1 MLAAAALVRR
11 ARALALPIR
20 DRFLEVRHNPPA
32 LPFTWAAVA
41 LLIGFAVAAYIWLD
55 AGWRRDAWWRSEIA
69 RSSAEVRA
77 ILREQGRTIIA
88 GDENLVA
95 DLKREKDNVEAE
107 LEELRRARES
117 MPLSEACRLCR
128 VPAERVRRGLQ

>member
-1 MLAAAALVRR
+1 MLAAAALAKR

-20 DRFLEVRHNPPA
+20 DRILEVRHNAPS
-32 LPFTWAAVA
+32 LPIPWAAVA
-41 LLIGFAVAAYIWLD
+41 LLLGFAVAAYVWFD

-95 DLKREKDNVEAE
+95 DLRREKDNAEAE

-117 MPLSEACRLCR
+117 MPLSEACRICR
-128 VPAERVRRGLQ
+128 VPAERLGVR